1 MTGLTAEFS
10 PGRKP
15 WVGANQDTSESPS
28 GGDRITLVLF
38 LLVSL
43 ILCVAPSAFAANWT
57 APATDLAKAVA
68 GATGP
73 GNVTLA
79 VTNSSSLSKADVVD
93 IQHTLE
99 TQLRSSDVRIVS
111 GSTANSDVRVTLS
124 ENLQGYVWV
133 AEIKQGNETQ
143 VEMVSVPRTEAPAVP
158 HSGPSVSI
166 RKTLLWSQPTPIL
179 DAYVDDKRM
188 VLLDAASVSTL
199 ALHDGKWQPE
209 QTIAINASHSFPRDL
224 RGLLVPMKDRLA
236 DVYLPGTMCNVAAG
250 SSGIALSCRDSDDP
264 WPFGPRSALFNSGR
278 NYFTG
283 VLFPAVNKPPG
294 PFYSVVALP
303 RSGYNLLALT
313 AVDGRVHLNDG
324 TNDQVLSPSTTADW
338 GSDIAALKSSCGAGT
353 QILVTSAGDDTA
365 TESLRAF
372 EIPDREA
379 VQVSAAADFPGPI
392 TALWTHGDGSSVTA
406 VAHHLRTG
414 RYEAYSVSVTCN
426 Q

>member
-1 MTGLTAEFS
+1 MKRPNYNAVLGMTGLTKEFS

-15 WVGANQDTSESPS
+15 WVRDDKIA
-28 GGDRITLVLF
+28 LLLFVLISI
-38 LLVSL
+38 LLCL
-43 ILCVAPSAFAANWT
+43 APSSFAANWT
-57 APATDLAKAVA
+57 PAATDLAKAVA

-73 GNVTLA
+73 GTVTLVVA
-79 VTNSSSLSKADVVD
+79 NTSSLSKADVAD

-99 TQLRSSDVRIVS
+99 TQLRASGVRIVS
-111 GSTANSDVRVTLS
+111 GSNANSDVHVTLS
-124 ENLQGYVWV
+124 ENLQGYLWV

-143 VEMVSVPRTEAPAVP
+143 VEMVSVPRTEAPAAP

-166 RKTLLWSQPTPIL
+166 RKTLLWLQPTPIL
-179 DAYVDDKRM
+179 DTYVDDKRM

-199 ALHDGKWQPE
+199 ALHDGKWQPQ

-264 WPFGPRSALFNSGR
+264 WPLGPRSALFNSGR

-283 VLFPAVNKPPG
+283 ALFPAVNKPAG
-294 PFYSVVALP
+294 PFYSLAALSRP
-303 RSGYNLLALT
+303 GYNLLALT
-313 AVDGRVHLNDG
+313 GVDGRVHLNDG
-324 TNDQVLSPSTTADW
+324 SNDRVLSSSATSDW
-338 GSDIAALKSSCGAGT
+338 GTDIAAIKSSCGGGT
-353 QILVTSAGDDTA
+353 QILVSNAGDDTA
-365 TESLRAF
+365 MNSLRAF

-392 TALWTHGDGSSVTA
+392 TALWTHGDGSAVTA
-406 VAHHLRTG
+406 VAHNLRTG
-414 RYEAYSVSVTCN
+414 SYEAYSVSVTCN